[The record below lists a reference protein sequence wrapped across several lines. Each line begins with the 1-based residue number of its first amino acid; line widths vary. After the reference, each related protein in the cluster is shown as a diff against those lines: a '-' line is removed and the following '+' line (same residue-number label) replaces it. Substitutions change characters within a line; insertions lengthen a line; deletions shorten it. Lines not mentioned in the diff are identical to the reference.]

1 MPSTDTTF
9 DTAKIPIPIRAVVTL
24 MTTLDSLGIPV
35 VNLDLNKAK
44 AAAEE
49 KTGLHDWND
58 QHFLDDLE
66 KLIDFVK
73 RSPTATSLLKINF
86 RNDLMRRLTNYL
98 KLQEFKKTHPD
109 LASQSVGTPLII
121 AGLPRTG
128 TTLLHRLL
136 AQDPASHGPALW
148 ELFAPID
155 SVTPSADSRRK
166 DTEGFVNMV
175 RNTSL
180 TLWSIHPTYAN
191 EADECYFLLPQS
203 LGDVFIYTGIDY
215 WNWFSQRSAIPDYEL
230 YKQYLQAMHYG
241 QRARRWVLKT
251 PVHTPKFDDLL
262 TVFPN
267 AQIIWCH
274 RGLSH
279 VIASWV
285 SFAAVS
291 RKLTH
296 KTVDPVQLGREWV
309 EIWSQSLKEAQKA
322 RDHHP
327 ASQFFDV
334 NYDDLVLDPMG
345 MVRKIYTYFGLELTV
360 AAEAKMKAWLEK
372 DRQQERLG
380 HRYTLDRYGLSP
392 EILEREFAD
401 YIRRYDVSID

>member
-1 MPSTDTTF
+1 MPSSNSTF
-9 DTAKIPIPIRAVVTL
+9 ESAKVPLPIRMMVSV
-24 MTTLDSLGIPV
+24 MTTLDSLGVPV
-35 VNLDLNKAK
+35 VNLDLQKAK
-44 AAAEE
+44 EAAES
-49 KTGLHDWND
+49 KTGLQEWND
-58 QHFLDDLE
+58 PQFLEDLA
-66 KLIDFVK
+66 KLIEFVK
-73 RSPTATSLLKINF
+73 RSPTANSLLKVNF
-86 RNDLMRRLTNYL
+86 RNDLMRRLTNFL
-98 KLQEFKKTHPD
+98 KLQEFKRTHPD
-109 LASQSVGTPLII
+109 LTSQSVGTPLII

-136 AQDPASHGPALW
+136 AQDPGSHGPALW

-155 SVTPSADSRRK
+155 SVTPQADSRRK

-203 LGDVFIYTGIDY
+203 AGDIFIYTGIDY
-215 WNWFSQRSAIPDYEL
+215 WNWFLPRSARADYEL

-241 QRARRWVLKT
+241 QRARRWVLKS
-251 PVHTPKFDDLL
+251 PVHTPKLDDMLS
-262 TVFPN
+262 VFPN
-267 AQIIWCH
+267 AQVIWCH

-296 KTVDPVQLGREWV
+296 KSVDPIQLGREWV
-309 EIWSQSLKEAQKA
+309 KIWSESIAAAQKA
-322 RDHHP
+322 RDQRP

-334 NYDDLVLDPMG
+334 DYDDLVLDPMG
-345 MVRKIYTYFGLELTV
+345 MVRKVYTHFGIELTV
-360 AAEAKMKAWLEK
+360 TAEAKMKAWLDK

-380 HRYTLDRYGLSP
+380 HRYTLDQYGLTP
-392 EILEREFAD
+392 ELLEREFAD
-401 YIRRYDVSID
+401 YIKRYNVPVD